1 MAVNIYYITL
11 FPSLSHPI
19 SLHDRRRMFYTQY
32 LLLRSFS
39 HWVSCAGSGQVHW
52 TRWLLLLLFLSSS
65 FLFAFTFHTNTR
77 YCFFQPNRPTQNEKC
92 IYCCFFKRKSLNCG
106 SVCIILYIDANAW
119 FDCRFQWN
127 QHEKKVFELPML
139 ATHILNTCILLS
151 TAAYTYICACMP
163 FISSDW
169 LRPLLMSVYVT
180 YLNFE
185 VKQN

>member
-92 IYCCFFKRKSLNCG
+92 IYCCFFKRKSLNCD

-127 QHEKKVFELPML
+127 QHDKK
-139 ATHILNTCILLS
+139 
-151 TAAYTYICACMP
+151 
-163 FISSDW
+163 
-169 LRPLLMSVYVT
+169 R
-180 YLNFE
+180 YLNCPCWLHTYWILAFYCLPLHIHIFAR
-185 VKQN
+185 VCHLYRRIGFVHY